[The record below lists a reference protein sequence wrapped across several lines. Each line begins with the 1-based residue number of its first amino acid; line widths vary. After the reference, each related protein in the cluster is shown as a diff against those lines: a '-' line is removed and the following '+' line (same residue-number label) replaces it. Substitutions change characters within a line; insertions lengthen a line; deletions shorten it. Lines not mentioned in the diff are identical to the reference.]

1 MNELKEAI
9 RAKTIELET
18 ALELGLARD
27 ELLKIYKQL
36 KELQFQKVQEE
47 LRASPPAQQT

>member
-18 ALELGLARD
+18 AIKAGLPQN

-36 KELQFQKVQEE
+36 KELQYQKVQEE
-47 LRASPPAQQT
+47 LRASQPAQQT